1 MRLKIVIFFILLGV
15 GIAPKLLANETI
27 FSQTQIIIDDLNSA
41 RTKLSA
47 ADSYPNRIKALSNLI
62 QKTENSLSDLR
73 SKYRFIKLRTEK
85 LNKDLIFQKEKISKL
100 AGALLVVGQEPL
112 QSKLLHPEG
121 ALNTARSSLI
131 LSDILEGVRT
141 EAGGLSRDLEKL
153 QLLKNL
159 SQKAEKEMQLSLE
172 IIQTARATL
181 VKAASDRTD
190 LPLRFI
196 DDPEKISSLSKS
208 SKSLGE
214 FAVAL
219 NSLERKLIIPNEPIL
234 KNNKGGLTLP
244 AEGVVTRKFNEADAA
259 GIVRPGIIIRT
270 KEYAFVT
277 SPVAAT
283 VRYAGPLSDYGMVS
297 ILEPS
302 EGILFIFAGL
312 NQVFGEPGQ
321 ILPEASLVGLMG
333 GENIKIETFTTEKEL
348 NSGRLSQ
355 SLYIEVRRN
364 DEPQNPF
371 DWFEFNKE

>member
-1 MRLKIVIFFILLGV
+1 MRLTIIIFFILLGV
-15 GIAPKLLANETI
+15 GFAPKLLAYETI
-27 FSQTQIIIDDLNSA
+27 FSQTQIIIDDLNRA
-41 RTKLSA
+41 RTKLSSA
-47 ADSYPNRIKALSNLI
+47 GSYRNRIKALSNLI

-73 SKYRFIKLRTEK
+73 SKYRFIQLKTGK

-121 ALNTARSSLI
+121 ALNTARSSII

-141 EAGGLSRDLEKL
+141 EAEGLNRDLENL

-159 SQKAEKEMQLSLE
+159 SQRAEKEMQLSLE
-172 IIQTARATL
+172 IIQTARASL

-190 LPLRFI
+190 LPQRFI

-219 NSLERKLIIPNEPIL
+219 NSLERTLIIPNEPIL
-234 KNNKGGLTLP
+234 KKNKGGLALP

-333 GENIKIETFTTEKEL
+333 GEDKNIETFTTEKEL

-371 DWFEFNKE
+371 DWFAFNKE

>member
-27 FSQTQIIIDDLNSA
+27 FSQTQIIIDELNSA
-41 RTKLSA
+41 RIKLSY
-47 ADSYPNRIKALSNLI
+47 ADSYRNRIKALSNLI

-73 SKYRFIKLRTEK
+73 SKYRFIKLQTGK

-141 EAGGLSRDLEKL
+141 EAEDLNRDLEKL
-153 QLLKNL
+153 QLLTNL
-159 SQKAEKEMQLSLE
+159 SQRAEKEMQLSLE

-244 AEGVVTRKFNEADAA
+244 TEGVVTRKFNEADAA

-312 NQVFGEPGQ
+312 NHVFGEPGQ

-333 GENIKIETFTTEKEL
+333 GEDKNIETFTTEKEL

>member
-1 MRLKIVIFFILLGV
+1 MRLTIVIFLILLGV
-15 GIAPKLLANETI
+15 SFAPKLLADQTI

-41 RTKLSA
+41 RTKLSS
-47 ADSYPNRIKALSNLI
+47 ADSYRNRIKALSNLI

-73 SKYRFIKLRTEK
+73 SKYRFIKLQTGK

-141 EAGGLSRDLEKL
+141 EAEGLNRDLEKL
-153 QLLKNL
+153 KLLTNL
-159 SQKAEKEMQLSLE
+159 SQRAEKEMQLSLE

-196 DDPEKISSLSKS
+196 DDPEKISLLSKS

-219 NSLERKLIIPNEPIL
+219 NSLERKLIIANEPIL
-234 KNNKGGLTLP
+234 KNNKGGLALP

-259 GIVRPGIIIRT
+259 GIIRPGIIIRT

-333 GENIKIETFTTEKEL
+333 GEDKNIETFTTEKEL

-371 DWFEFNKE
+371 DWFAFNKE

>member
-1 MRLKIVIFFILLGV
+1 M
-15 GIAPKLLANETI
+15 
-27 FSQTQIIIDDLNSA
+27 
-41 RTKLSA
+41 
-47 ADSYPNRIKALSNLI
+47 
-62 QKTENSLSDLR
+62 
-73 SKYRFIKLRTEK
+73 
-85 LNKDLIFQKEKISKL
+85 
-100 AGALLVVGQEPL
+100 GQEPL

-131 LSDILEGVRT
+131 LSDILAGVRT
-141 EAGGLSRDLEKL
+141 EAEGLNRDLEKL
-153 QLLKNL
+153 KLLTNL

-172 IIQTARATL
+172 IIQTARTTL

-190 LPLRFI
+190 LPQRFI

-234 KNNKGGLTLP
+234 KNNKGGLALP
-244 AEGVVTRKFNEADAA
+244 AEGVVTRKFNEPDAA

-333 GENIKIETFTTEKEL
+333 GEDINIETFTTEKEL

>member
-1 MRLKIVIFFILLGV
+1 MRLTIVIFLILLGV
-15 GIAPKLLANETI
+15 SFAPKLLADQTI

-41 RTKLSA
+41 RTKLSS
-47 ADSYPNRIKALSNLI
+47 ADSYRNRIKALSNLI

-141 EAGGLSRDLEKL
+141 EAEGLNRDLEKL
-153 QLLKNL
+153 KLLTNL
-159 SQKAEKEMQLSLE
+159 SQRAEKEMQLSLE

-196 DDPEKISSLSKS
+196 DDPEKISLLSKS

-219 NSLERKLIIPNEPIL
+219 NSLERKLIIANEPIL
-234 KNNKGGLTLP
+234 KNNKGGLALP

-259 GIVRPGIIIRT
+259 GIIRPGIIIRT

-333 GENIKIETFTTEKEL
+333 GEDKNIETFTTEKEL

-371 DWFEFNKE
+371 DWFAFNKE

>member
-41 RTKLSA
+41 RTKLSS
-47 ADSYPNRIKALSNLI
+47 ADSYRNRIKALSNLI

-73 SKYRFIKLRTEK
+73 SKYRFIKLQTGK

-141 EAGGLSRDLEKL
+141 EAEDLNRDLEKL
-153 QLLKNL
+153 QLLTNL
-159 SQKAEKEMQLSLE
+159 SQRAEKEMQLSLE

-190 LPLRFI
+190 LPQRFI

-234 KNNKGGLTLP
+234 KNNKGGLALP
-244 AEGVVTRKFNEADAA
+244 AEGVVTRKFNEPDAA

-333 GENIKIETFTTEKEL
+333 GEDINIKTFTTEKEL

>member
-1 MRLKIVIFFILLGV
+1 M
-15 GIAPKLLANETI
+15 GIGFAPKLLADQTI

-41 RTKLSA
+41 RTKLSS
-47 ADSYPNRIKALSNLI
+47 ADSYRNRIKALSNLI

-73 SKYRFIKLRTEK
+73 SKYRFIKLQTSK

-100 AGALLVVGQEPL
+100 AGALLIVGQEPL

-131 LSDILEGVRT
+131 LSDILAGVRT
-141 EAGGLSRDLEKL
+141 EAEGLNRDLEKL
-153 QLLKNL
+153 QLLTNL
-159 SQKAEKEMQLSLE
+159 SQRAEKEMRLSLE

-190 LPLRFI
+190 LPQRFI

-234 KNNKGGLTLP
+234 KNNKGGLALP
-244 AEGVVTRKFNEADAA
+244 AEGVVTRKFNEPDAA

-312 NQVFGEPGQ
+312 NKVFGEPGQ

-333 GENIKIETFTTEKEL
+333 GENINIETFTTEKEL